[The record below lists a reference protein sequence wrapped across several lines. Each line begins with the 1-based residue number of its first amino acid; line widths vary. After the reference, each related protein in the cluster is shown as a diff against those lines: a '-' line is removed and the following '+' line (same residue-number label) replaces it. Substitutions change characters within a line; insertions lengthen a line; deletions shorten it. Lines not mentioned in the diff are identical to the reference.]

1 MKQKMILTLVA
12 TIAILGVS
20 TTTVLQNAEAES
32 LIPSWIKNNAA
43 WWAEDTIDDE
53 TFLQGIEYL
62 VENNIINVSSESKI
76 ADVDSITIGFIP
88 VEKAD
93 ELTPKA
99 ESLEKFLESELGID
113 VKIVVP
119 TNYETIIEGMRFGH
133 IDAAF
138 MDTGPAWITHERTG
152 AEAVLAELVKG
163 KVNYQATVW
172 TLAENDSI
180 TSLEDTVGKRVAFT
194 SITGSSGFVRP
205 MGTLVTAG
213 HIDAAFMD
221 TGPAWITHERTGAEA
236 VLAELVKGKVN
247 YQATVW
253 TLAENDSITSLE
265 DTVGKKV
272 AFTSITGSSGF
283 VRPMGTLVTAGH
295 IDIQGDDIV
304 ALEMALANNFKSY
317 TFAGGYKAALNLLLN
332 GDVDVAF
339 GSDIAP
345 KKYLDLEDQAKLR
358 PVTTIGPVP
367 SHVFM
372 VSSSMSESTKD
383 NLVDALIELN
393 YDEHNSILTNLYG
406 AEALVPTTTTMHIGE
421 FGTFIDVLTG
431 LDQKILDKYDKSK

>member
-1 MKQKMILTLVA
+1 MNQNIILALVA
-12 TIAILGVS
+12 VFAIVGVS
-20 TTTVLQNAEAES
+20 TLAVSFTMTGAPTTNEVEYVTVDANA
-32 LIPSWIKNNAA
+32 I
-43 WWAEDTIDDE
+43 
-53 TFLQGIEYL
+53 
-62 VENNIINVSSESKI
+62 
-76 ADVDSITIGFIP
+76 DVDSLTIGFIP
-88 VEKAD
+88 VEKAG

-99 ESLEKFLESELGID
+99 EVLEKFLESELGID
-113 VKIVVP
+113 VEIVVP

-180 TSLEDTVGKRVAFT
+180 NTLEDTVGKRVAFT

-205 MGTLVTAG
+205 MGTLVADG
-213 HIDAAFMD
+213 HINIE
-221 TGPAWITHERTGAEA
+221 G
-236 VLAELVKGKVN
+236 N
-247 YQATVW
+247 
-253 TLAENDSITSLE
+253 
-265 DTVGKKV
+265 
-272 AFTSITGSSGF
+272 
-283 VRPMGTLVTAGH
+283 
-295 IDIQGDDIV
+295 DIV
-304 ALEMALANNFKSY
+304 ALEQALANNFESY

-345 KKYLDLEDQAKLR
+345 KKYLALEDQAKLR

-372 VSSSMSESTKD
+372 VSSSMSEPTKD
-383 NLVDALIELN
+383 NLVSALIKLN
-393 YDEHNSILTNLYG
+393 YDENNSILTNLYG

-421 FGTFIDVLTG
+421 FGTFIDSLTG

>member
-1 MKQKMILTLVA
+1 MNQKIIFTLVA
-12 TIAILGVS
+12 AITIIGAS
-20 TTTVLQNAEAES
+20 TTVFQNAEAQN
-32 LIPSWIKNNAA
+32 LIPTWIKNNAA
-43 WWAEDTIDDE
+43 WWAEDTIDDA

-76 ADVDSITIGFIP
+76 TDVDSITIGFIP

-99 ESLEKFLESELGID
+99 KVLEKFLESELGID
-113 VKIVVP
+113 VEVVVP

-138 MDTGPAWITHERTG
+138 MDTGPAWITHQRTG

-180 TSLEDTVGKRVAFT
+180 NTLEDTVGKRVAFT

-205 MGTLVTAG
+205 MGTLVTEG
-213 HIDAAFMD
+213 HIA
-221 TGPAWITHERTGAEA
+221 IE
-236 VLAELVKGKVN
+236 
-247 YQATVW
+247 
-253 TLAENDSITSLE
+253 
-265 DTVGKKV
+265 
-272 AFTSITGSSGF
+272 
-283 VRPMGTLVTAGH
+283 
-295 IDIQGDDIV
+295 GDDIV
-304 ALEMALANNFKSY
+304 ALEQALANNFESY

-345 KKYLDLEDQAKLR
+345 QKYLDLEDQVKLR
-358 PVTTIGPVP
+358 PVVTIGPVP

-372 VSSSMSESTKD
+372 VSSSMSESTKN

-431 LDQKILDKYDKSK
+431 LDQKILDKHDKSE

>member
-1 MKQKMILTLVA
+1 
-12 TIAILGVS
+12 
-20 TTTVLQNAEAES
+20 

-43 WWAEDTIDDE
+43 WWAEDTIDDA

-62 VENNIINVSSESKI
+62 VENKIINVSSESNI
-76 ADVDSITIGFIP
+76 ADVNSITIGFIP

-93 ELTPKA
+93 ELTSKA
-99 ESLEKFLESELGID
+99 EDLEKFLESEIGID
-113 VKIVVP
+113 VEIVVP

-138 MDTGPAWITHERTG
+138 MDTGPAWITHQRTG

-172 TLAENDSI
+172 TLADNESI
-180 TSLEDTVGKRVAFT
+180 NTLEDTVGKRVAFT

-205 MGTLVTAG
+205 MGTLVTEG
-213 HIDAAFMD
+213 HI
-221 TGPAWITHERTGAEA
+221 T
-236 VLAELVKGKVN
+236 
-247 YQATVW
+247 
-253 TLAENDSITSLE
+253 
-265 DTVGKKV
+265 
-272 AFTSITGSSGF
+272 
-283 VRPMGTLVTAGH
+283 
-295 IDIQGDDIV
+295 IQGDDIV

-345 KKYLDLEDQAKLR
+345 QKYLELEDQTKLR

-372 VSSSMSESTKD
+372 VSSDMSESTKD
-383 NLVDALIELN
+383 NLVDALIKLN
-393 YDEHNSILTNLYG
+393 YDENNSILTNLYG

-431 LDQKILDKYDKSK
+431 LDQKILDKHDKSK

>member
-1 MKQKMILTLVA
+1 MNLNILANPNFLISMKQQKLLTLIVVI
-12 TIAILGVS
+12 TIIGVS
-20 TTTVLQNAEAES
+20 TNMVLQNAEAES
-32 LIPSWIKNNAA
+32 LIPTWIKSNAE
-43 WWAEDTIDDE
+43 WWAEDTIDDA

-99 ESLEKFLESELGID
+99 EALEKFLESELGID
-113 VKIVVP
+113 VKVVVP

-172 TLAENDSI
+172 TSADNDSI
-180 TSLEDTVGKRVAFT
+180 NTIEDTVGKRVAFT

-205 MGTLVTAG
+205 MGTLVTDG
-213 HIDAAFMD
+213 HINIE
-221 TGPAWITHERTGAEA
+221 G
-236 VLAELVKGKVN
+236 N
-247 YQATVW
+247 
-253 TLAENDSITSLE
+253 
-265 DTVGKKV
+265 
-272 AFTSITGSSGF
+272 
-283 VRPMGTLVTAGH
+283 
-295 IDIQGDDIV
+295 DIV
-304 ALEMALANNFKSY
+304 ALEQALANNFESY

-345 KKYLDLEDQAKLR
+345 KKYLSLEDQAKLR

-372 VSSSMSESTKD
+372 VSSSMSEPTKD
-383 NLVDALIELN
+383 NLVSTLIKLN
-393 YDEHNSILTNLYG
+393 YDEHNSILTDLYG

-421 FGTFIDVLTG
+421 FGTFIDALTG